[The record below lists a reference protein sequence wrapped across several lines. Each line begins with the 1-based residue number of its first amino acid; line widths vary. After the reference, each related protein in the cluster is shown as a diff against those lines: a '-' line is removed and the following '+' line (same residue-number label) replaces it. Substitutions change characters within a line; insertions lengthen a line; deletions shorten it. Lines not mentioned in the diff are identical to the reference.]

1 MCKRSSPS
9 PATSLSSS
17 SSSSSSCVKKIKNTS
32 VHIMFVD
39 ATKRNQ
45 LPTTDLQVLDM
56 QTHGN
61 YHADV
66 VIHDETSFNSF
77 LKMNGTSGE
86 YFAKDYYF
94 YSLLK
99 KHSREISP
107 TSYHKHNFS
116 SKLAIAAI
124 YKGKYLIVS
133 PVCQYSSHKKSSFNV
148 VTVNGALVI
157 EDSSDDSI
165 MSDNEKVVSPSS
177 SSFLTPKKKECNVDD
192 DNVDENA

>member
-1 MCKRSSPS
+1 MCKRSSLS
-9 PATSLSSS
+9 SATPSSS
-17 SSSSSSCVKKIKNTS
+17 SSSSSSLSVKKIKNTS
-32 VHIMFVD
+32 VHIMFVN
-39 ATKRNQ
+39 ATKKFQ

-66 VIHDETSFNSF
+66 VIRDETSFNSF
-77 LKMNGTSGE
+77 LKMNCTFGE
-86 YFAKDYYF
+86 FFAKDYYF

-107 TSYHKHNFS
+107 TSYHKHNFPS
-116 SKLAIAAI
+116 ELAIEAI
-124 YKGKYLIVS
+124 YKGKYIIVS
-133 PVCQYSSHKKSSFNV
+133 PVCQDPSHKKSSFNV

-165 MSDNEKVVSPSS
+165 MSDHDKVVSPSS
-177 SSFLTPKKKECNVDD
+177 SSFHTPKNKECNVDD
-192 DNVDENA
+192 DNVDEDE